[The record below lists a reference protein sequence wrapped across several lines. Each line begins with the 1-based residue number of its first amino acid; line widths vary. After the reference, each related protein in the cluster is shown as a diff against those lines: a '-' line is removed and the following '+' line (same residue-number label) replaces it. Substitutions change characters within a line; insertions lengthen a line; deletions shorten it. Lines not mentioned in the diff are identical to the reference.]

1 MSIQE
6 STSTEEP
13 MSAEEKADAADSG
26 GEAVVWRDGAF
37 IPYSQATTHVMSHM
51 SARGSQVFDVIIVAD
66 NDDGPSAL
74 GLRQHVARFVRSAE
88 LMGMENPGSVGA
100 LETAVAATVM
110 ANVSGPEAPLA
121 PGPMI
126 VKMIAAWADEGVGI
140 TPATLTPTVFIVV
153 TPYDSPT
160 PFGRL
165 AQPIKVKTAPMP
177 KIPASVLPPSIKVA
191 AAYTPGIR
199 HHLAAEKE
207 GFDHV
212 LFRTQSGDLAE
223 SVTSSVLVVS
233 GGRILAP
240 PVDTVLDGITRRVVL
255 DAAQYIDV
263 PNDIRP
269 VSWDEVLAADELLL
283 TSTVKAVVPFGR
295 LDDQRFDAPGPVST
309 KLAEVLS
316 AIETGR
322 HELSGRWMTPLAPLV

>member
-1 MSIQE
+1 MSIDE
-6 STSTEEP
+6 T
-13 MSAEEKADAADSG
+13 
-26 GEAVVWRDGAF
+26 VVWRDGSL

-66 NDDGPSAL
+66 TDDGPSAL
-74 GLRQHVARFVRSAE
+74 GLRPHVARFVRSAE
-88 LMGMENPGSVGA
+88 LMGMQAPGSVGA
-100 LETAVAATVM
+100 LEQAVAATVM
-110 ANVSGPEAPLA
+110 ANASGPDAPLA
-121 PGPMI
+121 PGPLI
-126 VKMIAAWADEGVGI
+126 VKTIAAWVDEAVGI
-140 TPATLTPTVFIVV
+140 TPHTLAPTVFIVV

-160 PFGRL
+160 PFGHL
-165 AQPIKVKTAPMP
+165 AEPINVKTAPMP

-199 HHLAAEKE
+199 HHLAAERE
-207 GFDHV
+207 GFDYV
-212 LFRTQSGDLAE
+212 VFRTQSGDLAE
-223 SVTSSVLVVS
+223 SVTSSLLVVK

-269 VSWDEVLAADELLL
+269 VAWDEVLAADELLL
-283 TSTVKAVVPFGR
+283 TSTVKAVVPIGR
-295 LDDQRFDAPGPVST
+295 LDDQQFDAPGPISS

-316 AIETGR
+316 AIETGQ
-322 HELSGRWMTPLAPLV
+322 HELSRRWMTPLAPLA